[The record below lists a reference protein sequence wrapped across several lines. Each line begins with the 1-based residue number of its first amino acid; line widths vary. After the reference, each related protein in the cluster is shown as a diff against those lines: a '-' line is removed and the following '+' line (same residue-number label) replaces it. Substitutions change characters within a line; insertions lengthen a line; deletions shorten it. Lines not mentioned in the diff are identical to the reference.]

1 MTWFEH
7 HRTSEVHASKAQECV
22 RLGLREEARG
32 LYALAAVAE
41 ERALKEIDLSK
52 ARTYGITAVSA
63 ASLYFKAG
71 QLDRAEHIAM
81 ASMTLDRLPD
91 FAKHQLKEILQVIW
105 AEQERQASGLR
116 FAPGQLVVSVSGGQV
131 VTGGAPLQPILD
143 KVKTIESLHCRT
155 VEFLSDTTFRRR
167 GPPSKLIRENYQAW
181 LFQAPPGSYQFAVAI
196 QQGDNEDLLAS
207 HGEASRGEA
216 VADFLFKVLRLGS
229 DGSDEDFSGVV
240 PDARYRETFLKL
252 ARNLAP
258 SGKVFDALEVRS
270 ADDSQSVKLDQEVR
284 KHLGERIRDLGK
296 ANVDTAA
303 QRQVHAGVLRAVHLD
318 RDWLEVAVGDEHV
331 RVTGVGEQVDDVIGP
346 LVNKRVLVH
355 VASEGEKHRFVDI
368 EPDE

>member
-1 MTWFEH
+1 MTWIQH
-7 HRTSEVHASKAQECV
+7 HRTSEAHASKAEECS
-22 RLGLREEARG
+22 RLGKREDARA
-32 LYALAAVAE
+32 LYASAAEAE
-41 ERALKEIDLSK
+41 ERALEALDLSK

-71 QLDRAEHIAM
+71 QLDQAERIAL
-81 ASMTLDRLPD
+81 ASLGGDRLPA
-91 FAKHQLKEILQVIW
+91 FARHQLKHIMQVVW
-105 AEQERQASGLR
+105 AEQERQASDLR
-116 FAPGQLVVSVSGGQV
+116 FAPGQLMVSVSGGQV
-131 VTGGAPLQPILD
+131 VAGGAPLQPILD
-143 KVKTIESLHCRT
+143 KVKTIESMHCRT
-155 VEFLSDTTFRRR
+155 VEFLSDTAFRTR
-167 GPPSKLIRENYQAW
+167 GPPSKRIRENYQAW

-196 QQGDNEDLLAS
+196 QQDDNEEMF
-207 HGEASRGEA
+207 GSRGEA

-258 SGKVFDALEVRS
+258 SGKVFDVLEVRS

-284 KHLGERIRDLGK
+284 KRLGERIRGFGK
-296 ANVDTAA
+296 ASIDMAA
-303 QRQVHAGVLRAVHLD
+303 RRRTHTGVLRAVHLD
-318 RDWLEVAVGDEHV
+318 KDWLEVAVNGKHIKV
-331 RVTGVGEQVDDVIGP
+331 VGVGEQVDDVIGP

-355 VASEGEKHRFVDI
+355 VDSDGEKHRFVDI